1 VIGESFV
8 PIRIEVRKHP
18 ELMERFGALWTPTVI
33 VLDPSGAERHRIE
46 GFLPADDFAAQLL
59 LGLGHSAVARG
70 EFEEAENQ
78 FDRVLREHPDSDAA
92 AEAQYW
98 RGVARYKRTGDAAE
112 LTNIYREF
120 QQRYGDST
128 WAKKASVW
136 APTAA

>member
-1 VIGESFV
+1 
-8 PIRIEVRKHP
+8 
-18 ELMERFGALWTPTVI
+18 MARFGALWTPTII
-33 VLDPSGAERHRIE
+33 VLDPSGTERHRIE
-46 GFLPADDFAAQLL
+46 GFLPADDFAAQLI

-70 EFEEAENQ
+70 ELEEAERQ

-112 LTNIYREF
+112 LTSIYRAF
-120 QQRYGDST
+120 QQRYGDSA